1 MQPTKR
7 LEILN
12 NSLAKKQ
19 KIFNDLFI
27 AHTEEVKKAQG
38 EPLRCNRRGNKILN
52 TWEKTA
58 QRLTIKLK
66 EIKKTQRAID
76 REKYK
81 SQKKEKALMKHQP
94 HIKKMI
100 EDGILSIW
108 RKHERIAFVVGVDR
122 ARIYFEEVDGVYYL
136 EGHKFYNQIECQ
148 EQKEKFKTIYNDIR
162 AKETPKPKKE
172 RQEQKE
178 WPQEMLDVVGKEFD
192 GVTVKKCR
200 NTLPTIKIK
209 KNKITYVIGTY
220 HVWSK
225 SFESLEEAIKYALTL
240 H

>member
-1 MQPTKR
+1 MEQTKR

-12 NSLAKKQ
+12 NSLTKKQ

-38 EPLRCNRRGNKILN
+38 EPLRGHRRGNKILK

-81 SQKKEKALMKHQP
+81 GKKKEKALMKHQP

-100 EDGILSIW
+100 EDGILSVW

-122 ARIYFEEVDGVYYL
+122 ARIYFEEIDSVYYI
-136 EGHKFYNQIECQ
+136 EKHKFYNEIECP
-148 EQKEKFKTIYNDIR
+148 EQKEKFKNIYNDIR
-162 AKETPKPKKE
+162 AKETPKSTKKRTE
-172 RQEQKE
+172 KKE

-192 GVTVKKCR
+192 CVTVKKCR
-200 NTLPTIKIK
+200 NTLPTIKINK
-209 KNKITYVIGTY
+209 HKITYVIGTY

-225 SFESLEEAIKYALTL
+225 SFESLDEAIKYALTL
-240 H
+240 P

>member
-12 NSLAKKQ
+12 NSLTKKQ

-27 AHTEEVKKAQG
+27 TYTEEVKKAQG
-38 EPLRCNRRGNKILN
+38 EPLRGHRRGNKILN

-76 REKYK
+76 RETYK
-81 SQKKEKALMKHQP
+81 GKKKEKALIKHQP

-100 EDGILSIW
+100 EDGILSVW

-122 ARIYFEEVDGVYYL
+122 ARIYFEEVDSVYYL

-172 RQEQKE
+172 RTEKKE
-178 WPQEMLDVVGKEFD
+178 WPQEMLAAVGKEFG
-192 GVTVKKCR
+192 GVTVQKCR
-200 NTLPTIKIK
+200 NTLPTIKIN

-220 HVWSK
+220 QVWSK